1 MNSFLFKN
9 YRNWRYSIITNVMN
23 VTCSNDLFKNE
34 LLFIQE
40 LQELGISIITNVM
53 NVTCPNDLFKNE
65 FLFILFKNYRNWEFL
80 STFYD
85 AIHWETT
92 YTANLQFQNSAR
104 VPVYDC

>member
-1 MNSFLFKN
+1 MNSFFIQELQELGI
-9 YRNWRYSIITNVMN
+9 SIITNAMN
-23 VTCSNDLFKNE
+23 VTCPKDLFKNE

-40 LQELGISIITNVM
+40 LQELGISIITNAM
-53 NVTCPNDLFKNE
+53 NVTCPKDLFKNE

-85 AIHWETT
+85 AIHLETT

>member
-1 MNSFLFKN
+1 MNFFFFTLFKN
-9 YRNWRYSIITNVMN
+9 YRNWRYSIITNAMN
-23 VTCSNDLFKNE
+23 AP
-34 LLFIQE
+34 
-40 LQELGISIITNVM
+40 
-53 NVTCPNDLFKNE
+53 CPKDLFKNE